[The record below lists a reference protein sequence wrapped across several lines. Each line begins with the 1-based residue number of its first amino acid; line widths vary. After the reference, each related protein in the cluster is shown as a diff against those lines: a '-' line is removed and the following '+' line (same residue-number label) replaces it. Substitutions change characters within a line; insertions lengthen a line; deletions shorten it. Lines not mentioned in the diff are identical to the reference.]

1 MLAMSSCHA
10 EYSNM
15 PLCHVDAHDQKSN
28 RKRQTV
34 RWTILDLMARDM
46 CGGGPLS
53 AEVREAHDFFFF
65 FVFFVFFFFFSFFL
79 SYFLT
84 FLLSVFLLD

>member
-46 CGGGPLS
+46 CGGG
-53 AEVREAHDFFFF
+53 R
-65 FVFFVFFFFFSFFL
+65 
-79 SYFLT
+79 
-84 FLLSVFLLD
+84 